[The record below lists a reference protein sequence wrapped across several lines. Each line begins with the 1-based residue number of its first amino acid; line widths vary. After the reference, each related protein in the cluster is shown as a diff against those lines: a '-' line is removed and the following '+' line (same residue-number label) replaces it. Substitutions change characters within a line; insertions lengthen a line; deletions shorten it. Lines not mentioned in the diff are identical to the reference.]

1 MNTSAIPFPDRIS
14 LLWIDRVR
22 GLFAGTGFAVAI
34 SLGVMFVWVCQGI
47 AREIPTVG
55 LLRAL
60 QHVPTAIAWSAR
72 IVLPLSPLIAIM
84 VNLAPFGRI
93 RRAAWLGSAVLL
105 MICWCVYIGHGFS
118 FSLDWIRSVLKSGFY
133 AEVLE
138 SALSAGLVV
147 WAVAYYRSASHASD
161 ALLRTQ
167 IAGATLDTELQRA
180 HLQLLRAQI
189 EPHFL
194 FNTLANLRT
203 LARIDRA
210 SAVEMIGNLM
220 CYFAAALPK
229 IQQYDSAL
237 GEEMQ
242 LLDAYLSIYKVRMGT
257 RLSYELDLPQSLAEL
272 RVPTM
277 MLLTLVENA
286 LKHGINPAVQ
296 GGFIRVRAT
305 RERESLVL
313 AVADSGHGMTVT
325 EGHGTGLANV
335 RLRLMMLYGD
345 AAVLSLA
352 HAEPRGVV
360 ATLRLPIPAIV

>member
-1 MNTSAIPFPDRIS
+1 MNTSAIPFPDWIS

-22 GLFAGTGFAVAI
+22 GLFAGTGFSLAI
-34 SLGVMFVWVCQGI
+34 SLGIMFLWVCQGI
-47 AREIPTVG
+47 AADIPTVG

-60 QHVPTAIAWSAR
+60 LHAQVAIVGYAR
-72 IVLPLSPLIAIM
+72 VVLPVSPLIAIM

-93 RRAAWLGSAVLL
+93 RRAAWLGSTVLL
-105 MICWCVYIGHGFS
+105 IICWCVYIGHGAS
-118 FSLDWIRSVLKSGFY
+118 FSLDWIRSIFKSGFY
-133 AEVLE
+133 AEILE
-138 SALSAGLVV
+138 NALAAGLQV

-167 IAGATLDTELQRA
+167 IEGAIFDTELQRA
-180 HLQLLRAQI
+180 RLQLLRAQI

-194 FNTLANLRT
+194 FNTLANVRT

-210 SAVEMIGNLM
+210 CAVEMIGNLM
-220 CYFAAALPK
+220 RYFAAALPK
-229 IQQYDSAL
+229 IRHEDSAL

-257 RLSYELDLPQSLAEL
+257 RLSYELDLPQSLAGL

-286 LKHGINPAVQ
+286 LKHGINPEVQ

-305 RERESLVL
+305 RERGSLVL

-345 AAVLSLA
+345 AAMLSLA
-352 HAEPRGVV
+352 QAEPRGVV
-360 ATLRLPIPAIV
+360 ATLRLPIPALA